1 MEKFKYIHI
10 KNNSKHLLVYF
21 NDMTQ
26 VGFSEHFSLYK
37 QLNTIFHDF
46 DILFI
51 KDIAEYYWYL
61 TIINPII
68 DLIHLLNNIHQ
79 YKNIYGFAG
88 SSGSIGL
95 LNTLPKISN
104 FRKAV
109 IINGQVSLAKED
121 VDKYRNCKDCYL
133 FSEDK
138 IKEDYN
144 KDYLIP
150 LEYIKCNSK
159 NRFTIPYKIQFYH
172 NCSASDSVN
181 HNILKNHYKLSFFE
195 LIYEGNIHG
204 PFHGPYLIKKY
215 HENCLK
221 EYKNYF
227 IS

>member
-1 MEKFKYIHI
+1 MESEKFKYIHI
-10 KNNSKHLLVYF
+10 KNNSKQMIVYF

-26 VGFSEHFSLYK
+26 VGFSDHFSLYK
-37 QLNTIFHDF
+37 QLNTIFNEF

-61 TIINPII
+61 TIIDPII
-68 DLIHLLNNIHQ
+68 DLIHSLNNKYHYI
-79 YKNIYGFAG
+79 NIYGFAG

-95 LNTLPKISN
+95 LNTLPKIAN

-121 VDKYRNCKDCYL
+121 VDKYRSCKDCYL

-138 IKEDYN
+138 IKEDYH

-150 LEYIKCNSK
+150 LEYIKSNHK
-159 NRFTIPYKIQFYH
+159 NRFKIQFYH
-172 NCSASDSVN
+172 NCSTSDSVN
-181 HNILKNHYKLSFFE
+181 HNILKNHYKLPIFDI
-195 LIYEGNIHG
+195 IYEGNTHG

-221 EYKNYF
+221 TYKSYL

>member
-10 KNNSKHLLVYF
+10 QNNSKNLLVYF

-26 VGFSEHFSLYK
+26 VGFSDHFSLYK

-61 TIINPII
+61 TIINHII
-68 DLIHLLNNIHQ
+68 DLINSLNNQ
-79 YKNIYGFAG
+79 YHYTNIYGFAG

-95 LNTLPKISN
+95 LNTLPKIVN
-104 FRKAV
+104 FKKAV

-121 VDKYRNCKDCYL
+121 VHKYRNCKDCYL

-138 IKEDYN
+138 IKEDYHKN
-144 KDYLIP
+144 YLIP
-150 LEYIKCNSK
+150 LEYIKCNHT
-159 NRFTIPYKIQFYH
+159 NQYKIKFYH

-181 HNILKNHYKLSFFE
+181 HNILKNHYKLPFFE
-195 LIYEGNIHG
+195 IIDEGNVHG

-221 EYKNYF
+221 EYKNYL